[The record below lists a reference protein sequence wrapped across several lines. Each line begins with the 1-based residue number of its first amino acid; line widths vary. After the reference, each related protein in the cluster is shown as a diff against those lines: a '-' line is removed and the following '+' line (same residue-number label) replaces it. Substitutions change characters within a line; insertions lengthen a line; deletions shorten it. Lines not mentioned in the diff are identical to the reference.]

1 MATVQKTTLK
11 RYNGTD
17 WDPVYLANSAD
28 ISYLGL
34 AITVDK
40 GSASDFADAENI
52 VATTATRDLLTRII
66 NNMTK
71 MTVDTIP
78 GIADGSGITSI
89 DASKITGVID
99 RANLPTDVGGKG
111 VEVDDEDAKGE
122 LTSDDVNA
130 GDIVKVTGGKVY
142 LVTAT
147 APTVTYMEL
156 SDSAS
161 EIAWSRIT
169 GTPTTLSGYG
179 ITDAVNASEKVTE
192 ASSANAG
199 KILVLDPNGKLAADI
214 TGDAA
219 TLGGQASSYYASAQ
233 SVTDLGN
240 RVTTAEGEIDQLQ
253 TDVKNID
260 AAWITSGTID
270 IARLPATVI
279 ERMHVITE
287 ETELETLT
295 TAQVQNGDTV
305 KVTATGKMYY
315 VIDDTKLGTG
325 EYMQAFTE
333 YTAGTASAVEWSGI
347 LSKPTTVAGYG
358 ITDAVA
364 TGDLVDSAR
373 TVTGNAGKVLKI
385 GADGKLNADITGDA
399 ATLGGQSASYFGTA
413 ADVSALKSAVGNGE
427 GGLVK
432 DVSDLKTTVGS
443 ADSGLVKD
451 VNDIKTQIGNAGTS
465 GILKDI
471 ADLKAG
477 TAIQA
482 LAASK
487 LTGTVAR
494 ANLPAD
500 ISGRLFKLA
509 DLNTA
514 KTTLTPET
522 AATGDLVKLNNG
534 QVYVIV
540 DGTQLSADEGYE
552 LIVDTQASVDWAHIT
567 GTPTTLSGY
576 GITDA
581 VAASEKTTS
590 AGAGSAGKILVLNA
604 SGKLDVDVTGDAATL
619 GGQAPAH
626 YATAQSVTDLGGRVT
641 TAEGEIDQLQT
652 DIKAI
657 DAAWIA
663 SGTIDIARLP
673 HGALERCV
681 VVANDTARFALT
693 TGDVQVGDTVK
704 VTETGKMYFVVDD
717 AQLSTEDGYEIYT
730 AGTASAVEW
739 SGVLNKPN
747 TLAGYGITDAVA
759 ASEKTTSAGAGSA
772 GKILVLN
779 AEGKLDADITGHVDW
794 ANINDKPTSSV
805 AQIDEA
811 VTNAAHTN
819 RTVLDA
825 LTDASGRLTYN
836 GTGLATKPELD
847 EVALGSLKVVDE
859 LPGSAAEGQ
868 LVLEK
873 IK

>member
-40 GSASDFADAENI
+40 GSASDFADAESI

-78 GIADGSGITSI
+78 GIANGSGITSI
-89 DASKITGVID
+89 DASKITGTIN
-99 RANLPTDVGGKG
+99 RANLPADVGGKG

-122 LTSDDVNA
+122 LTSANVNV

-147 APTVTYMEL
+147 TPAVTYMEL

-169 GTPTTLSGYG
+169 GTPSTLAGYG
-179 ITDAVNASEKVTE
+179 ITDAVNASEKVTV

-199 KILVLDPNGKLAADI
+199 KILVLDSNGKLAASI

-219 TLGGQASSYYASAQ
+219 TLGGQAASYYASGE
-233 SVTDLGN
+233 SVTNVTN

-253 TDVKNID
+253 TDVKNIN

-279 ERMHVITE
+279 ERMHVITK

-295 TAQVQNGDTV
+295 TEQVQNGDTV

-325 EYMQAFTE
+325 DYMQAFTE

-347 LSKPTTVAGYG
+347 LNKPNTVAGYG

-373 TVTGNAGKVLKI
+373 TVTANAGKVLKI

-399 ATLGGQSASYFGTA
+399 ATLGGKSASDFGSAT
-413 ADVSALKSAVGNGE
+413 DVSALKSTVGNGE
-427 GGLVK
+427 SGLVK
-432 DVSDLKTTVGS
+432 DVNDLKTTVGGS
-443 ADSGLVKD
+443 DSGLVKD
-451 VNDIKTQIGNAGTS
+451 VNDIKTQIGQASTS

-509 DLNTA
+509 DLDTA
-514 KTTLTPET
+514 KATLTAET

-540 DGTQLSADEGYE
+540 DGTQVSADAGYE
-552 LIVDTQASVDWAHIT
+552 LIVDTQANVDWTHIT

-581 VAASEKTTS
+581 VAASEKTTT

-619 GGQAPAH
+619 GGQAPTH

-641 TAEGEIDQLQT
+641 TAESDIDQLQT

-693 TGDVQVGDTVK
+693 TGDVQTGDTVK

-717 AQLSTEDGYEIYT
+717 TQLSAEDGYEIYT

-759 ASEKTTSAGAGSA
+759 ASEKTTTAGAGSA

-794 ANINDKPTSSV
+794 ANINDKPTSTV
-805 AQIDEA
+805 QQIDEA
-811 VTNAAHTN
+811 VTAATHAN

-825 LTDASGRLTYN
+825 LSDVSGRLTYN
-836 GTGLATKPELD
+836 GAGLATKSELD
-847 EVALGSLKVVDE
+847 QVALGSLKVVDE
-859 LPGSAAEGQ
+859 LPGSASEGQ